1 MRRAA
6 GGVVET
12 AETVGQIPFRIFLFP
27 VPRFQLL
34 VSSIHIL
41 NYLPPFL
48 SHARAPYRPDR
59 SVESAN
65 QSMLSQWLLSF
76 EQRPREEGEYSADD
90 RKYNRYSKH

>member
-6 GGVVET
+6 GGVVKI
-12 AETVGQIPFRIFLFP
+12 AETVGQMPFRVLLFP

-48 SHARAPYRPDR
+48 SHAPYRPDR

-65 QSMLSQWLLSF
+65 QSMLSQSLLSF
-76 EQRPREEGEYSADD
+76 EQRPRQEGEDSADD